1 MELEYAKK
9 HPCCGCQYSSHGTA
23 NNIFCNYIFIEGHRR
38 PCPGGKDC
46 TVKEKKS
53 RINGKDLTINGKTMC
68 VVDWSKRTGISK
80 DTIYYWYAKL
90 GREKTEKK
98 VLEIWEGRKEND

>member
-1 MELEYAKK
+1 MNIGPTER
-9 HPCCGCQYSSHGTA
+9 HPCYGCKYSCSGSGWL
-23 NNIFCNYIFIEGHRR
+23 IYCEYLFITGHRR

-68 VVDWSKRTGISK
+68 VVDWAKRTGISK

-90 GREKTEKK
+90 GREMTEKK
-98 VLEIWEGRKEND
+98 VLEVWEGRKEDG

>member
-1 MELEYAKK
+1 MNLSLAQK
-9 HPCCGCQYSSHGTA
+9 HPCYGCKYACHGTGA
-23 NNIFCNYIFIEGHRR
+23 VFYCEYIFIEGHRR

-68 VVDWSKRTGISK
+68 VTEWAKRTGISK
-80 DTIYYWYAKL
+80 NTLYFWYTRF
-90 GREKTEKK
+90 GREFTEKK
-98 VLEIWEGRKEND
+98 ALEVWEGRK